1 MLEPATPPSLALLQQ
16 VVDAT
21 STGLVV
27 LDARSTVVVW
37 NRWMAQYSG
46 IAASAA
52 MGKTLARLFPNLV
65 HGRLEMAIQQAL
77 KLWQPSF
84 LSHVLHRPTFPLYS
98 RKRLDRE
105 PHLIDQAIYI
115 APLEVE
121 GVDYCMLQINDMSH
135 MVEREKRL
143 RDSEVRLRT
152 ILATLSDVVILFDA
166 EGWIQHA
173 NLAIEK
179 IFSYTPEQVI
189 GEPISL
195 ILPQL
200 NTLRCHTTTPMGH
213 PSDTELYETLGCRQ
227 NGESF
232 PVELSVTH
240 MELGREVIIAGVVR
254 DISARKQAENELRH
268 HRDHLQELVH
278 ERTAALVTAKEQAEA
293 ANRAKSDF
301 LANISHELRTPMHA
315 ILSFSDL
322 GRRTLGKKPLEQS
335 SRYFEKIYESGER
348 LLELINNL
356 LDLSRLEA
364 GKMPYHSSHCDLYQ
378 LAQQAVQGLSALFN
392 DHHLQIEIIPP
403 AHDTLVW
410 CDAQKILQVLNNLLG
425 NAIKFSP
432 IGSKIS
438 LNFLYDFPKKTVGC
452 RICDEG
458 AGIPEEEINSIF
470 KKFIQS
476 SRTKTGGGGTGLGLA
491 ICREIMEQSG
501 GAVFASNRQPVGACF
516 TILLPQSPMEL
527 NHGA

>member
-1 MLEPATPPSLALLQQ
+1 MPNPATPPSLSLLQQ

-27 LDARSTVVVW
+27 LDARSSVVVW

-46 IAASAA
+46 IAAPAA
-52 MGKTLARLFPNLV
+52 VGKTLAILFPNLL

-77 KLWQPSF
+77 NLWQPSF

-115 APLEVE
+115 APLEVDGE
-121 GVDYCMLQINDMSH
+121 DYCMLQINDMSH

-152 ILATLSDVVILFDA
+152 ILATLSDVVILFDT

-179 IFSYTPEQVI
+179 IFAYTPEQVI

-200 NTLRCHTTTPMGH
+200 TTTRWIS
-213 PSDTELYETLGCRQ
+213 SDTELYETLGHRQ
-227 NGESF
+227 NQEEF
-232 PVELSVTH
+232 PVELSVTR
-240 MELGREVIIAGVVR
+240 MELGREVILAGVIR

-278 ERTAALVTAKEQAEA
+278 ERTAALVQAKEQAEA
-293 ANRAKSDF
+293 ANHAKSDF

-315 ILSFSDL
+315 ILSFSEL
-322 GRRTLGKKPLEQS
+322 GSRTLGKKPLEQS
-335 SRYFEKIYESGER
+335 ARYFEKIHESGSR

-364 GKMPYHSSHCDLYQ
+364 GKMPYHPGSYELSALT
-378 LAQQAVQGLSALFN
+378 QQAVQGLSALFN
-392 DHHLQIEIIPP
+392 DHQLNVEIHHP
-403 AHDTLVW
+403 AHNTLVW

-432 IGSKIS
+432 AHSKIS
-438 LNFLYDFPKKTVGC
+438 VSFFSSENTKKIGC
-452 RICDEG
+452 QICDEG
-458 AGIPEEEINSIF
+458 AGIPEAEIDSIF
-470 KKFIQS
+470 TKFIQS

-501 GAVFASNRQPVGACF
+501 GEIFASNQQPVGACL
-516 TILLPQSPMEL
+516 TILLPQPPMEI
-527 NHGA
+527 NHGT